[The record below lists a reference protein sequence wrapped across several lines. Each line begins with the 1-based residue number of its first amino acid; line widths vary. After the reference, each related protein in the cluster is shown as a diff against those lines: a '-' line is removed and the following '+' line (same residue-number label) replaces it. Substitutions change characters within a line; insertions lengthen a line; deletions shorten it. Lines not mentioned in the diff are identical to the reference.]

1 VNSPWQAYV
10 AIYLLYARQFAQFAQ
25 FARRHLSTAILGRI
39 EAQEAQKEGHEQNA
53 RAKLLEQSLLNPILF
68 DDQR

>member
-1 VNSPWQAYV
+1 MNSPWQAYV
-10 AIYLLYARQFAQFAQ
+10 AIYLLYARQFAQ